1 MLLGWRPGRP
11 VTNGTLAPPW
21 AAAYTVGSVLAMPGA
36 VKEPPLDSD
45 ALARLAFDAM
55 GDKQA
60 TDLKILDLRP
70 VTTMT
75 DFFVIGSA
83 DSTRQIRAVA
93 EAVEERLREEA
104 DARPIAREGEPDSGW
119 LLIDYG
125 PLMIHVFDP
134 ERRAYY
140 DLETLW
146 GEAPLVARMA

>member
-1 MLLGWRPGRP
+1 
-11 VTNGTLAPPW
+11 
-21 AAAYTVGSVLAMPGA
+21 
-36 VKEPPLDSD
+36 
-45 ALARLAFDAM
+45 M

-75 DFFVIGSA
+75 DFFVIGTA
-83 DSTRQIRAVA
+83 DTSRQIRAVA
-93 EAVEERLREEA
+93 EAVEERLRE
-104 DARPIAREGEPDSGW
+104 DAGVKPMAREGEPESGW

-125 PLMIHVFDP
+125 SLMIHVFDP

-140 DLETLW
+140 DLESLW